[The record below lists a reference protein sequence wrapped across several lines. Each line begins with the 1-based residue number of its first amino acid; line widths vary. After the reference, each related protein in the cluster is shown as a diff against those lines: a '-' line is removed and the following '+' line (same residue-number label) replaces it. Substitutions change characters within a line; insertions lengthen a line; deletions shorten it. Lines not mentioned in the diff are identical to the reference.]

1 MPPSAI
7 EVSSQPPSAP
17 NGLKNGNALLTGL
30 GTTNSFHYKPMK
42 VSGLLDSHIHVENTP
57 IIGREYPDVQISD
70 LMASPKRDEYI
81 RDLAITGIVPT

>member
-1 MPPSAI
+1 
-7 EVSSQPPSAP
+7 
-17 NGLKNGNALLTGL
+17 
-30 GTTNSFHYKPMK
+30 MK
-42 VSGLLDSHIHVENTP
+42 VSGLLNSHIHVENTP